1 MRQAQRV
8 DFEKHMVSGYDERQY
23 RSYRWKIRRQRE
35 IRKKMIRLAVTICVI
50 LMLVISY
57 HSIISHAENDT
68 ENVFFKYY
76 TEIEVAYGDSLWTIA
91 QEYADEHYSSKLA
104 YMNELKSINHI
115 SGDVIKEGQT
125 LIVPYYSIE
134 YK

>member
-35 IRKKMIRLAVTICVI
+35 IRKKMIRLAVTVCVI

-115 SGDVIKEGQT
+115 SGGNF
-125 LIVPYYSIE
+125 LS
-134 YK
+134 